1 MHFLLPLTAL
11 LAALVT
17 SAPASGADITRI
29 ELQQREDVVLQHQ
42 RFVGNTRA
50 QAKRSGV
57 ITRVP
62 QLYVY
67 FTDYSTAWHLHSF
80 RRGFE
85 RELALTY
92 DHQRRER
99 TMVGLDQL
107 LERTLTP
114 QGEEFT
120 LEDLPQADIYLLV
133 YERAGCEDCERIKE
147 TLADWLAGR
156 PELKAV
162 WIDVW
167 LGLRTEP

>member
-1 MHFLLPLTAL
+1 MQRLLPLTVFIVGL
-11 LAALVT
+11 LIA
-17 SAPASGADITRI
+17 APAPGADITRI
-29 ELQQREDVVLQHQ
+29 ELQQREDVVLEHQ

-50 QAKRSGV
+50 QAKRAGV

-67 FTDYSTAWHLHSF
+67 FTDYSTAWHLHSY

-107 LERTLTP
+107 LERTLTL
-114 QGEEFT
+114 QGEEVT
-120 LEDLPQADIYLLV
+120 LNDLPRADIYLLV

-156 PELKAV
+156 PSLKAV